1 MKKESLRNEF
11 RAICRAIRAGA
22 ILRREAR
29 EQLRKDAGIILAHE
43 AQAMKN
49 NRKAFP
55 YCGR

>member
-1 MKKESLRNEF
+1 MKKESIINKF
-11 RAICRAIRAGA
+11 RAICSAIRAGA

-29 EQLRKDAGIILAHE
+29 EQLRKDAGIIRAHE

-49 NRKAFP
+49 NRKACP